1 MVTHGRRERTSREEA
16 VRRYLELRPIVRA
29 HLTASVP
36 ADLHK
41 EFESITAHQLRA
53 LLLLPDEGLSMRQLA
68 AALGVM
74 GATVSVLADRLV
86 AQGLAVRLP
95 DAADRRVVRLAPSER
110 GRSLAARAAAQQRRS
125 AAEIFNRLNDVQV
138 EAFLD
143 VLETLAAWTP
153 EAPDASLATT
163 SRVRA
168 ARAAG
173 GAPSD
178 AASRTAGSGRTRR
191 QRVSVEAR

>member
-1 MVTHGRRERTSREEA
+1 MGTNERRPKRNREGA
-16 VRRYLELRPIVRA
+16 IRRYLELQPIVRA
-29 HLTASVP
+29 RLTATVP

-68 AALGVM
+68 VSLGVM

-95 DAADRRVVRLAPSER
+95 DPNDRRVVRLAPSEH
-110 GRSLAARAAAQQRRS
+110 GRALAARAAAQQRHS
-125 AAEIFNRLNDVQV
+125 AAEIFNRLSDEQV
-138 EAFLD
+138 VAFLD

-153 EAPDASLATT
+153 ETPAASPDATGGLRAKEPPTPT
-163 SRVRA
+163 RA
-168 ARAAG
+168 ALARTSEAG
-173 GAPSD
+173 GADREPV
-178 AASRTAGSGRTRR
+178 R
-191 QRVSVEAR
+191 VEAR